1 MSPSET
7 FRGRVVSE
15 GIATGQLYLGRSGRA
30 GAQPAGP
37 AQEAAGPAPQVTG
50 RQTQAAPSDET
61 AGGPAAVAAVRAA
74 FAAVAAERFALAAQL
89 RSDERSEQA
98 AIVEIG
104 GLMAGDPALVDAAAA
119 AVENGTDA
127 IAAVIAAADEQAAI
141 LAALPSEDL
150 AARADDVRQVGQ
162 AVVAQLTAG
171 SAVPPPDGDFILV
184 GREIDPAD
192 LIRLADAGLTGA
204 ISVSG
209 GASSHSAII
218 ARGLGLPMVAGVDP
232 AVLEAPAGHPAL
244 LDATAPANATAPRIG
259 RLVVDPDPADLP
271 SSTATPPT
279 TTPTTT
285 TTTTP
290 TTTIPTTT
298 TPPTTT
304 TTFALPPSETSTAS
318 PATKTSATSSA
329 SADTADP
336 PVYRTADGQPVT
348 LLVNAASAR
357 EVRMGLA
364 AGAAGVGLLR
374 TEIPFLGAT
383 AWPTQAEHEAAL
395 APPLRLLAGRP
406 AVVRLLDFSGDK
418 VPPFL
423 AGPGQTN
430 GQANGLTSLLD
441 APHALR
447 DQLRAIL
454 AAGRATDLRI
464 MVPMVTTVT
473 ELAQV
478 EAALIEAA
486 QAEAAQSEGAEAGA
500 ARPPVLG
507 MMVEVESTAT
517 GAAAFAD
524 TAGFFSIGTNDLTS
538 QVLGIDRADPRMRP
552 GLAADPRV
560 LAVLRD
566 VVTAAAGRAVPV
578 SVCGD
583 SAADPEVLPLLLG
596 LGLRTFSVG
605 AARLPQVAAWIAG
618 IDTARAAEQAAAVL
632 SARPVRPA

>member
-1 MSPSET
+1 VSPSET

-30 GAQPAGP
+30 GARPPAP
-37 AQEAAGPAPQVTG
+37 AQEPARPAPQAAG
-50 RQTQAAPSDET
+50 RQTQAARPGET
-61 AGGPAAVAAVRAA
+61 ACGPAAVAEVRAA

-89 RSDERSEQA
+89 RADDRSEQA

-127 IAAVIAAADEQAAI
+127 IAAVTGAADEQAAI

-150 AARADDVRQVGQ
+150 AARADDVRQVGH

-218 ARGLGLPMVAGVDP
+218 ARGLGLPMVAGVDL
-232 AVLEAPAGHPAL
+232 AVLDVPAGHPAL

-271 SSTATPPT
+271 SSTATPPA
-279 TTPTTT
+279 
-285 TTTTP
+285 
-290 TTTIPTTT
+290 
-298 TPPTTT
+298 
-304 TTFALPPSETSTAS
+304 TFAPSASKTSTAS
-318 PATKTSATSSA
+318 PTTKTSATPSA

-383 AWPTQAEHEAAL
+383 AWPTRAEHEAAL

-423 AGPGQTN
+423 AGPGPAN

-464 MVPMVTTVT
+464 MVPMVTTVA

-486 QAEAAQSEGAEAGA
+486 QAEAAPAEAAGA
-500 ARPPVLG
+500 GPARPPVLG

-517 GAAAFAD
+517 GAAAFAG

-566 VVTAAAGRAVPV
+566 VVTAAADRAVPV

-605 AARLPQVAAWIAG
+605 AARLPQVAAWIAD
-618 IDTARAAEQAAAVL
+618 IDTARAAEQAAAAL

>member
-1 MSPSET
+1 
-7 FRGRVVSE
+7 VVSE

-30 GAQPAGP
+30 GARPPGAG
-37 AQEAAGPAPQVTG
+37 QDAAGPASQVAG
-50 RQTQAAPSDET
+50 RQTQADRPGET

-89 RSDERSEQA
+89 RSDDRSEQA

-127 IAAVIAAADEQAAI
+127 IAAVIGAADEQAAI

-184 GREIDPAD
+184 GREVDPAD

-232 AVLEAPAGHPAL
+232 AVLDAPAGHPAL

-259 RLVVDPDPADLP
+259 RLVVDPDPADL
-271 SSTATPPT
+271 A
-279 TTPTTT
+279 
-285 TTTTP
+285 
-290 TTTIPTTT
+290 
-298 TPPTTT
+298 
-304 TTFALPPSETSTAS
+304 
-318 PATKTSATSSA
+318 PATKTSATPSA

-423 AGPGQTN
+423 AGAGQAN
-430 GQANGLTSLLD
+430 RQANGLTSLLD
-441 APHALR
+441 APYALR

-464 MVPMVTTVT
+464 MVPMVTTVA

-486 QAEAAQSEGAEAGA
+486 QFEAAQAEAAESGP

-517 GAAAFAD
+517 GAAAFAG

-632 SARPVRPA
+632 SARPARPA

>member
-30 GAQPAGP
+30 GARPPAP
-37 AQEAAGPAPQVTG
+37 AQEAAGPAPQAAG
-50 RQTQAAPSDET
+50 RQTQAARPGET
-61 AGGPAAVAAVRAA
+61 ARGPAAVAEVRAA

-89 RSDERSEQA
+89 RADDRSEQA

-127 IAAVIAAADEQAAI
+127 IAAVTGAADEQAAI

-150 AARADDVRQVGQ
+150 AARADDVRQVGH

-218 ARGLGLPMVAGVDP
+218 ARGLGLPMVAGVDL
-232 AVLEAPAGHPAL
+232 AVLDAPAGHPAL

-271 SSTATPPT
+271 STTVTPPATATPPAT
-279 TTPTTT
+279 TATP
-285 TTTTP
+285 
-290 TTTIPTTT
+290 
-298 TPPTTT
+298 
-304 TTFALPPSETSTAS
+304 APSDSKTSTAS
-318 PATKTSATSSA
+318 PATKTSTTPSA

-383 AWPTQAEHEAAL
+383 AWPTQAEHEATL

-423 AGPGQTN
+423 AGAGHT
-430 GQANGLTSLLD
+430 NGLTSLLD

-464 MVPMVTTVT
+464 MVPMVTTVA

-486 QAEAAQSEGAEAGA
+486 QAEAARQ
-500 ARPPVLG
+500 PLLG

-517 GAAAFAD
+517 GAAAFAGN
-524 TAGFFSIGTNDLTS
+524 AGFFSIGTNDLTS

-566 VVTAAAGRAVPV
+566 VVTAAADRAVPV

-605 AARLPQVAAWIAG
+605 AARLPQVAAWVAG
-618 IDTARAAEQAAAVL
+618 TDAARAAEQAAAVL
-632 SARPVRPA
+632 SAAPARPA

>member
-30 GAQPAGP
+30 GAQPTGP
-37 AQEAAGPAPQVTG
+37 AQEAAGPGPQVTG
-50 RQTQAAPSDET
+50 RQTQAARPGET

-279 TTPTTT
+279 TTPTSHDP
-285 TTTTP
+285 TTTP

-486 QAEAAQSEGAEAGA
+486 QAEAAQSEGAEAERR
-500 ARPPVLG
+500 ARP
-507 MMVEVESTAT
+507 SWA
-517 GAAAFAD
+517 
-524 TAGFFSIGTNDLTS
+524 
-538 QVLGIDRADPRMRP
+538 
-552 GLAADPRV
+552 
-560 LAVLRD
+560 
-566 VVTAAAGRAVPV
+566 
-578 SVCGD
+578 
-583 SAADPEVLPLLLG
+583 
-596 LGLRTFSVG
+596 
-605 AARLPQVAAWIAG
+605 
-618 IDTARAAEQAAAVL
+618 
-632 SARPVRPA
+632 

>member
-1 MSPSET
+1 VSPSET

-15 GIATGQLYLGRSGRA
+15 GIATGQLYLGRSGRPRA
-30 GAQPAGP
+30 RPPGP
-37 AQEAAGPAPQVTG
+37 AQQAAGPAPQVAG
-50 RQTQAAPSDET
+50 RQTQAARPGET
-61 AGGPAAVAAVRAA
+61 AGGPAAVAEVRAA

-119 AVENGTDA
+119 AVENGADA
-127 IAAVIAAADEQAAI
+127 IAAVIGAADEQAAI

-150 AARADDVRQVGQ
+150 AARADDVRQVGH
-162 AVVAQLTAG
+162 AVVAQLTEG

-184 GREIDPAD
+184 GREVDPAD

-232 AVLEAPAGHPAL
+232 AVLDAPAGHPAL
-244 LDATAPANATAPRIG
+244 LDATAPAHAAAPRIG
-259 RLVVDPDPADLP
+259 RLVVDPDPADL
-271 SSTATPPT
+271 A
-279 TTPTTT
+279 
-285 TTTTP
+285 
-290 TTTIPTTT
+290 
-298 TPPTTT
+298 
-304 TTFALPPSETSTAS
+304 
-318 PATKTSATSSA
+318 PARKTSATPSA
-329 SADTADP
+329 PSDTADP

-395 APPLRLLAGRP
+395 ALPLRLLAGRP

-423 AGPGQTN
+423 AGPGQAN

-454 AAGRATDLRI
+454 AVGRATHLRI
-464 MVPMVTTVT
+464 MVPMVTTVA

-478 EAALIEAA
+478 EAALTEAA
-486 QAEAAQSEGAEAGA
+486 EAEQAS
-500 ARPPVLG
+500 PPVLG

-517 GAAAFAD
+517 GAAAFAG

-566 VVTAAAGRAVPV
+566 VVTAAADRAVPV

-605 AARLPQVAAWIAG
+605 AARLPQVAAWIAD
-618 IDTARAAEQAAAVL
+618 IDTARAAEQAAAAL
-632 SARPVRPA
+632 STRPVRPA

>member
-1 MSPSET
+1 
-7 FRGRVVSE
+7 VVSE

-30 GAQPAGP
+30 GARPPGAG
-37 AQEAAGPAPQVTG
+37 QDAAGPASQVAG
-50 RQTQAAPSDET
+50 RQTQADRPGET

-89 RSDERSEQA
+89 RSDDRSEQA

-119 AVENGTDA
+119 AVENGTGA
-127 IAAVIAAADEQAAI
+127 IAAVIGAADEQAAI

-184 GREIDPAD
+184 GREVDPAD

-232 AVLEAPAGHPAL
+232 AVLDAPAGHPAL

-259 RLVVDPDPADLP
+259 RLVVDPDPADL
-271 SSTATPPT
+271 A
-279 TTPTTT
+279 
-285 TTTTP
+285 
-290 TTTIPTTT
+290 
-298 TPPTTT
+298 
-304 TTFALPPSETSTAS
+304 
-318 PATKTSATSSA
+318 PATKTSATPSA

-423 AGPGQTN
+423 AGA
-430 GQANGLTSLLD
+430 GQADGLTSLLD
-441 APHALR
+441 APYALR

-464 MVPMVTTVT
+464 MVPMVTTVA

-486 QAEAAQSEGAEAGA
+486 QFEAAQAEAAESGP

-517 GAAAFAD
+517 GAAAFAG

-632 SARPVRPA
+632 SARPARPA